1 MTWINQYVQKIVKR
15 NENRWGFLKLLRR
28 NMVTKIEGEKVQ
40 NIKTVE
46 KLLEKYKHLR
56 KEDQIKLIQNQLREL
71 AKRDVKE
78 IYDFVQKKEQVAAI
92 SDEYEKRRKSKI
104 WKLRKPAY
112 LQQKSIKRK
121 VGEELGVN
129 EYNDNICIQ
138 KEKELGEIEKYTL
151 IEDLYKAYIYG
162 KSFMLLQN
170 QYMTVHKISNDFI
183 YVMINT
189 IRQNILEKIKP
200 TLINEFG
207 VYKNPFMLFK
217 NALFNFILYEFVKN
231 PYEETLIEDY
241 INKNIQLNILKLNS
255 ASVPAEVFEPL
266 VAFRGDTLYN
276 FDLKE
281 RFADSVN
288 TSLNI
293 INLLKK
299 QETLTVQ
306 SGNDNDKNPFGQEI
320 KQLEP
325 TEQQR
330 RQKEK
335 GQETGKDDEMNFIN
349 EVLKMLPENQKY
361 HFDNYPFENLKS
373 FKTNIRKK
381 YVGGIKNNKPLNID
395 EEELLDMR
403 YPNLQCVAHSL
414 PKDVKYRDNVIHAIK
429 VLERSKYWDHKSKIK
444 AVSML
449 IEVWNN
455 MCSSEHYENV
465 LDRALPAI
473 YTQDMLKKTKTRR
486 DAYNKGLKYIQS
498 LTTQKPLSARLKK

>member
-1 MTWINQYVQKIVKR
+1 
-15 NENRWGFLKLLRR
+15 
-28 NMVTKIEGEKVQ
+28 MVTKIEDEKMQ
-40 NIKTVE
+40 NVRTVE
-46 KLLEKYKHLR
+46 KLLEKYRHLR

-71 AKRDVKE
+71 GKGDVKE
-78 IYDFVQKKEQVAAI
+78 IYDFVQKKEQASVI

-129 EYNDNICIQ
+129 EYNDNSCIQ
-138 KEKELGEIEKYTL
+138 KEKELEEIEKYTL
-151 IEDLYKAYIYG
+151 IEDLYKAFIYG
-162 KSFMLLQN
+162 KCFMLLQN

-189 IRQNILEKIKP
+189 IRKNILEKIKP
-200 TLINEFG
+200 TLINEFA
-207 VYKNPFMLFK
+207 VYENPYMIFK
-217 NALFNFILYEFVKN
+217 NALFNFMLYQFVKN

-241 INKNIQLNILKLNS
+241 INRNIQLNILKLNS

-266 VAFRGDTLYN
+266 VAFRGDILYN
-276 FDLKE
+276 YDLKQ

-293 INLLKK
+293 INLLKE
-299 QETLTVQ
+299 QETLSEQVA
-306 SGNDNDKNPFGQEI
+306 DNDENDDKDDKDDKDYKDPFGQERK
-320 KQLEP
+320 KQL
-325 TEQQR
+325 EQQR
-330 RQKEK
+330 RQTEKEE
-335 GQETGKDDEMNFIN
+335 GTRKDDKMNLIN
-349 EVLKMLPENQKY
+349 KVLKLLPENQKY
-361 HFDNYPFENLKS
+361 HFENYPFENLKS

-381 YVGGIKNNKPLNID
+381 YVGGIKNNRPLNID

-444 AVSML
+444 AVSLL

-455 MCSSEHYENV
+455 MCSSDHYENV
-465 LDRALPAI
+465 LDKALPAV
-473 YTQDMLKKTKTRR
+473 YTQDMLKKTRTRR
-486 DAYNKGLKYIQS
+486 DVYNKGLKYIQS